1 MLITINYQ
9 FIYSKN
15 PLKVLKVIDKEK
27 SDTNKKYSIQ
37 IEKSDFFILKNPDF
51 FPTLGPKSEW
61 KTDQHYY

>member
-1 MLITINYQ
+1 MLTEKIQNFSTSQMLITINYQ

-37 IEKSDFFILKNPDF
+37 IEKSDFFIFK
-51 FPTLGPKSEW
+51 KS
-61 KTDQHYY
+61 